1 MKLPIHLK
9 PIKQLKTS
17 VYSPKYSDADKL
29 AARKVLTKLA
39 SNIAIKTADFQI
51 YRVPNVVREFDE

>member
-1 MKLPIHLK
+1 K